1 MDLSSSMVPASVPAW
16 VPFMVNWWATRWT
29 FLHQLLLVMVFITAT
44 HSEVG
49 QLLFA
54 TLYTQGLPKSLLR
67 TSNQT
72 ISTEQL
78 LVLLGT
84 GEAYL
89 VFFWRNLYLYYPC
102 QMCNGYAKR
111 YLASSILK
119 VWRKCL
125 RLMGNISFTKVFS
138 ILPVIRGSCFSFSFL
153 FFSPVFIFS
162 TPSV

>member
-1 MDLSSSMVPASVPAW
+1 
-16 VPFMVNWWATRWT
+16 
-29 FLHQLLLVMVFITAT
+29 MVFITAT

-72 ISTEQL
+72 ISTVQL

-89 VFFWRNLYLYYPC
+89 VFFEETYICTIHAKCVMVMPKDIWLVAYL
-102 QMCNGYAKR
+102 R
-111 YLASSILK
+111 YEKNA
-119 VWRKCL
+119 
-125 RLMGNISFTKVFS
+125 
-138 ILPVIRGSCFSFSFL
+138 
-153 FFSPVFIFS
+153 
-162 TPSV
+162 

>member
-1 MDLSSSMVPASVPAW
+1 
-16 VPFMVNWWATRWT
+16 
-29 FLHQLLLVMVFITAT
+29 MVFITAT

-89 VFFWRNLYLYYPC
+89 VFF
-102 QMCNGYAKR
+102 
-111 YLASSILK
+111 
-119 VWRKCL
+119 
-125 RLMGNISFTKVFS
+125 
-138 ILPVIRGSCFSFSFL
+138 
-153 FFSPVFIFS
+153 
-162 TPSV
+162 